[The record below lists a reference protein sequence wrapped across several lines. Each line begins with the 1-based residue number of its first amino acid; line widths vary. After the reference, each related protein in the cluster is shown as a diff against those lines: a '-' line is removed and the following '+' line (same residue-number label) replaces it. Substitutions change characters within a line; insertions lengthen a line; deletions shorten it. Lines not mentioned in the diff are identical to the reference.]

1 MGLAVTPPGF
11 SWIKLELVWP
21 RCRAEPA
28 ARGCEGDAAE
38 VEVGVGK
45 EQRDFLPCVHTQSAA
60 GGAVEVPGLLCWA
73 SVLGWVVQAGG
84 VPVSVFGYGCEKERL
99 LGCRDR
105 ATRQP
110 ARRRAVRGVLGSTGG
125 GGSMGR
131 GRPGVPKSPLSRQP
145 QVGLKRI

>member
-1 MGLAVTPPGF
+1 M
-11 SWIKLELVWP
+11 
-21 RCRAEPA
+21 
-28 ARGCEGDAAE
+28 
-38 VEVGVGK
+38 
-45 EQRDFLPCVHTQSAA
+45 
-60 GGAVEVPGLLCWA
+60 EVPGLPC
-73 SVLGWVVQAGG
+73 LGLSAGMGGAGGG

-105 ATRQP
+105 ATRHP
-110 ARRRAVRGVLGSTGG
+110 ARHRAVRGVLGSTGG

>member
-1 MGLAVTPPGF
+1 M
-11 SWIKLELVWP
+11 
-21 RCRAEPA
+21 
-28 ARGCEGDAAE
+28 
-38 VEVGVGK
+38 
-45 EQRDFLPCVHTQSAA
+45 
-60 GGAVEVPGLLCWA
+60 EVPGLPCWA

-105 ATRQP
+105 ATRHP